1 MMTSRYDFMKES
13 EQRDEKTGTCYPDP
27 LTLNY
32 LGFQMSAVPTKD
44 VMTDS
49 KVMFFW
55 QEMYRKYGECAYDD
69 IVLTLNGVPHK
80 NFLKAG
86 DVIYLPEVQDIRRS
100 FNK

>member
-1 MMTSRYDFMKES
+1 MTSRYDFMKES

-55 QEMYRKYGECAYDD
+55 KEMYRKYGECAYDD
-69 IVLTLNGVPHK
+69 IVLTFYKG
-80 NFLKAG
+80 
-86 DVIYLPEVQDIRRS
+86 IYNTPRQYRWNSISNYFITRL
-100 FNK
+100 